1 MKRKFLELLEKD
13 VEFRY
18 SVAGYLGLSE
28 ILKKLDRSIEEQTK
42 IWTEI
47 SKIWEEIRKLRED
60 MIASFKRHDEMFAR
74 HEEQLVKLREDMV
87 AGFKR
92 HDEMFARH
100 EEQLVKLREDMV
112 AGFKRHD
119 EEIAKLREDMAT
131 GFRVFD
137 NRMGSLERRMG
148 SLEERMGSLES
159 AMMSGFG
166 ELSRFAGLTFEEFVR
181 RFLTERL
188 RRSSEIPEDAELRRG
203 LVEGE
208 EVNLFLENPLIVGE
222 VTGYAESVDEM
233 LKLLRKA
240 ELAKAKYSREPRKIL
255 VILTAKRDV
264 AKEVKRIAEE
274 KGVELVIG
282 KTVD

>member
-1 MKRKFLELLEKD
+1 LESVKRKFLELLEKD

-60 MIASFKRHDEMFAR
+60 M
-74 HEEQLVKLREDMV
+74 
-87 AGFKR
+87 
-92 HDEMFARH
+92 
-100 EEQLVKLREDMV
+100 V

-137 NRMGSLERRMG
+137 NRMGSLEGKMG
-148 SLEERMGSLES
+148 SLERRMDSLEGRMGSLES

-188 RRSSEIPEDAELRRG
+188 RRSGEIPEDAELRRG
-203 LVEGE
+203 LVDDE

-222 VTGYAESVDEM
+222 VTGYAESVDDM

-255 VILTAKRDV
+255 VILTAKRD
-264 AKEVKRIAEE
+264 AAREVRRIAEE

>member
-1 MKRKFLELLEKD
+1 MESVKRKFLELLEKD

-60 MIASFKRHDEMFAR
+60 M
-74 HEEQLVKLREDMV
+74 
-87 AGFKR
+87 
-92 HDEMFARH
+92 
-100 EEQLVKLREDMV
+100 V

-137 NRMGSLERRMG
+137 NRMGSLEGKMG
-148 SLEERMGSLES
+148 SLERRMDSLEGRMGSLES

-188 RRSSEIPEDAELRRG
+188 RRSGEIPEDAELRRG
-203 LVEGE
+203 LVDDE

-222 VTGYAESVDEM
+222 VTGYAESVDDM

-255 VILTAKRDV
+255 VILTAKRD
-264 AKEVKRIAEE
+264 AAREVRRIAEE

>member
-1 MKRKFLELLEKD
+1 MTLESMKRKFLELLEKD

-60 MIASFKRHDEMFAR
+60 MIAS
-74 HEEQLVKLREDMV
+74 
-87 AGFKR
+87 FKR

>member
-1 MKRKFLELLEKD
+1 MTLESMKRKFLELLEKD

-47 SKIWEEIRKLRED
+47 SKTWEEIKKLRED
-60 MIASFKRHDEMFAR
+60 MI
-74 HEEQLVKLREDMV
+74 
-87 AGFKR
+87 
-92 HDEMFARH
+92 
-100 EEQLVKLREDMV
+100 

-119 EEIAKLREDMAT
+119 EEIAKLREDMVT

-137 NRMGSLERRMG
+137 NRIGSLEKGMGVVEERMD
-148 SLEERMGSLES
+148 SLEERMSSLES

-188 RRSSEIPEDAELRRG
+188 RRSGEIPKDAELRRG
-203 LVEGE
+203 LVDGGE
-208 EVNLFLENPLIVGE
+208 VDLFLENPLIVGE
-222 VTGYAESVDEM
+222 VTGYAESVDDM

-240 ELAKAKYSREPRKIL
+240 ELAKVKYSREPRKIL

-264 AKEVKRIAEE
+264 AREVRRIAEE
-274 KGVELVIG
+274 KGVELVVG

>member
-60 MIASFKRHDEMFAR
+60 M
-74 HEEQLVKLREDMV
+74 VV
-87 AGFKR
+87 
-92 HDEMFARH
+92 
-100 EEQLVKLREDMV
+100 
-112 AGFKRHD
+112 GFKRHD

-137 NRMGSLERRMG
+137 NRMGSLEGKMGSLERRMDSLEGRMSSLEGRMDSLEEIMGSLEGRMG
-148 SLEERMGSLES
+148 SLEGRMSSLES

-188 RRSSEIPEDAELRRG
+188 RRSGEIPEDAELRRG
-203 LVEGE
+203 LVDGE

-222 VTGYAESVDEM
+222 VTGYAESVDDM

-255 VILTAKRDV
+255 VILTAKRDT
-264 AKEVKRIAEE
+264 AREVRRIAEE
-274 KGVELVIG
+274 KDVELVIG

>member
-1 MKRKFLELLEKD
+1 MTLESMKRKFLELLEKD

-47 SKIWEEIRKLRED
+47 SKTWEEIKKLRED
-60 MIASFKRHDEMFAR
+60 MI
-74 HEEQLVKLREDMV
+74 
-87 AGFKR
+87 
-92 HDEMFARH
+92 
-100 EEQLVKLREDMV
+100 

-119 EEIAKLREDMAT
+119 EEIAKLREDMNKGFKRYDEELVKLREDMVT

-137 NRMGSLERRMG
+137 NRIGSLEKGMGVVEERMD
-148 SLEERMGSLES
+148 SLEERMSSLES

-188 RRSSEIPEDAELRRG
+188 RRSGEIPKDAELRRG
-203 LVEGE
+203 LVDGGE
-208 EVNLFLENPLIVGE
+208 VDLFLENPLIVGE
-222 VTGYAESVDEM
+222 VTGYAESVDDM

-240 ELAKAKYSREPRKIL
+240 ELAKVKYSREPRKIL

-264 AKEVKRIAEE
+264 AREVRRIAEE
-274 KGVELVIG
+274 KGVELVVG

>member
-1 MKRKFLELLEKD
+1 MTLESMKRKFLELLEKD

-47 SKIWEEIRKLRED
+47 SKIWEEIKKLRED
-60 MIASFKRHDEMFAR
+60 MIAGFKRHDLEIA
-74 HEEQLVKLREDMV
+74 KLREDMI
-87 AGFKR
+87 
-92 HDEMFARH
+92 
-100 EEQLVKLREDMV
+100 

-137 NRMGSLERRMG
+137 NRIGSLEKKMDVI
-148 SLEERMGSLES
+148 EERMGSLES

-188 RRSSEIPEDAELRRG
+188 RRSGEIPEDAELRRG
-203 LVEGE
+203 LVDGE
-208 EVNLFLENPLIVGE
+208 EVDLFLENPLIVGE
-222 VTGYAESVDEM
+222 VTGYAESVDDM

-240 ELAKAKYSREPRKIL
+240 ELAKVKYSREPRKIL

-264 AKEVKRIAEE
+264 AREVRRIAEE
-274 KGVELVIG
+274 KGVELVVG